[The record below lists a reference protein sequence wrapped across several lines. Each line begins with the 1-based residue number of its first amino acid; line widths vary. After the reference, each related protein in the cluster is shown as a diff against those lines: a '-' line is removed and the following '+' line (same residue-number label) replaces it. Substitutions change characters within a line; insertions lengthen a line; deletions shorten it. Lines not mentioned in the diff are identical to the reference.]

1 MAEDTR
7 RRIAALRELMEER
20 GYDACVIRDLATIR
34 WLTGAASTLD
44 DERSHTIFIDGEGL
58 WLHTDSRYDEA
69 FKANTVDADAWRIDR
84 ENVGHPAWTAARI
97 AAARA
102 RTVAVED
109 TLELGFYDEL
119 VHEVDRSCVACLW
132 PRLHG
137 DEQGLRMVKDEGELE
152 LLREAQAI
160 TDAAFAHMCEFIKP
174 GMTEL
179 EIRAELEHYMLSH
192 GADAL
197 SFGSIVA
204 CGPNAA
210 NPHAKPGERKAAKGE
225 LVLMD
230 YGAGLKGYH
239 ADMTRTVALGEPPAE
254 VREAYEV
261 VKRAHE
267 EAAAAVRPDVIGV
280 DIHDIAKAVIEDAG
294 YGPYFNHGLG
304 HGVGIEIHE
313 EPSFG
318 PRWTKP
324 VPAGSVVTI
333 EPGIYKPGEFGMRLE
348 DTGVVTEHGFE
359 SFATSPHELQ
369 ILDC

>member
-1 MAEDTR
+1 MPEDTR
-7 RRIAALRELMEER
+7 RRIATLRALMDER

-34 WLTGAASTLD
+34 WLTGAANVLD
-44 DERSHTIFIDGEGL
+44 DERSHTIYLDGEGL

-69 FKANTVDADAWRIDR
+69 FKEHIADPEAWRIDR
-84 ENVGHPAWTAARI
+84 ENVGHPAWTAERI
-97 AAARA
+97 LHGRA
-102 RTVAVED
+102 RVVAVED

-119 VHEVDRSCVACLW
+119 LHEVDKASIACLW

-160 TDAAFAHMCEFIKP
+160 TDAAFSHMVGFIKP

-179 EIRAELEHYMLSH
+179 EIRAELEHFMLAH

-210 NPHAKPGERKAAKGE
+210 NPHAKPGERTAKEGE

-230 YGAGLKGYH
+230 YGAMVKGYH

-254 VREAYEV
+254 VREAYAV
-261 VKRAHE
+261 VQRAHE
-267 EAAAAVRPDVIGV
+267 DAAAAVRPDVNGLE
-280 DIHDIAKAVIEDAG
+280 IHNVAKHVIEDAG
-294 YGPYFNHGLG
+294 LGAYFNHGLG
-304 HGVGIEIHE
+304 HGVGVEIHE
-313 EPSFG
+313 EPSFS
-318 PRWTKP
+318 PRWDKP

-333 EPGIYKPGEFGMRLE
+333 EPGVYLPGKFGIRLE
-348 DTGVVTEHGFE
+348 DTGVVTERGFE
-359 SFATSPHELQ
+359 PFATSPHDLVV
-369 ILDC
+369 IDC